1 MLTYKNPKAKPCE
14 VCERVFVPERDGENV
29 CCALC
34 GLKRARLLVAAVVA
48 AAALTGCGPSCEEMG
63 GRLVFS
69 HFIHVW
75 TGKSVS
81 LIPQYRCE
89 GAQQ

>member
-1 MLTYKNPKAKPCE
+1 MMTSKHPKAKACA
-14 VCERVFVPERDGENV
+14 VCERVFVPEREDEAVCSNV
-29 CCALC
+29 C
-34 GLKRARLLVAAVVA
+34 GIKRARLLVAAVVA

>member
-1 MLTYKNPKAKPCE
+1 MLTYKNPKTRPCE
-14 VCERVFVPERDGENV
+14 ACRI
-29 CCALC
+29 
-34 GLKRARLLVAAVVA
+34 KRARLLVAAVVA
-48 AAALTGCGPSCEEMG
+48 AAALTGRGTSCEEMG
-63 GRLVFS
+63 GHLVFS
-69 HFIHVW
+69 HFIYVW